1 MAENANIE
9 RIHFE
14 QIQEFK
20 DLDLYALV
28 PGENPEEMILL
39 AYDPVIRK
47 FVPAILD
54 TNPNSG
60 GVTVFNDAKLV
71 RDVVVQTD
79 KLPVPNGFIFKKD
92 TEFTEFV
99 ELLCNPKEG
108 SVLALLATPLLIEVN
123 QATNIALNYTYTQRD
138 GGTLDLATLTYFRE
152 TVATFDGE
160 ATTITSEKTVGYSMF
175 VNMNASADF
184 EAENLTSTDSI
195 RAVYPNFIGVTSDGN
210 APGALTNPR
219 LDDIKVDG
227 DLICELN
234 EVSQDYTYY
243 YFAVHTS
250 NNPTDWVEIDSNG
263 VEDFLNGGPIDTV
276 FNNVGTVT
284 FKNNTYAIWMSY
296 KTQWGKRIKI
306 KF

>member
-20 DLDLYALV
+20 DLDLYALS

-54 TNPNSG
+54 TDPNSG
-60 GVTVFNDAKLV
+60 GVTVLNDAKLS
-71 RDVVVQTD
+71 RDIVVQTD
-79 KLPVPNGFIFKKD
+79 KLPVPRGFIFKKD
-92 TEFTEFV
+92 TEFTDFV

-108 SVLALLATPLLIEVN
+108 PTLTLVVSPSLIEVN
-123 QATNIALNYTYTQRD
+123 VATSVGLTYNYTQRD
-138 GGTLDLATLTYFRE
+138 GGVLDPATLQYFRE
-152 TVATFDGE
+152 TVAATNGE
-160 ATTITSEKTVGYSMF
+160 DTTITSEKTVGYSMF
-175 VNMNASADF
+175 IDMNESDDF
-184 EAENLTSTDSI
+184 EAENLTDTSSL
-195 RAVYPNFIGVTSDGN
+195 RAVYPNFIGTSATGS
-210 APGALTNPR
+210 APGSLASPR

-227 DLICELN
+227 ELICELN
-234 EVSQDYTYY
+234 QVSSDFTYY

-250 NNPTDWVEIDSNG
+250 NNPTDWVEIDDNG
-263 VEDFLNGGPIDTV
+263 VEDFLNGGTIDTV
-276 FNNVGTVT
+276 FNNVGTVVY
-284 FKNNTYAIWMSY
+284 KNNNYAIWMSY
-296 KTQWGKRIKI
+296 KTDWGKRIKI